1 MFKKVRKQTLQDLI
15 TCNQNVTDPIE
26 KFYTEMEIV
35 NHPVKLHTFIKRKN
49 DYLFI
54 KKIAPSINPPFMVD
68 GYSVS
73 IQQFRHYILCEIL
86 GDDY

>member
-26 KFYTEMEIV
+26 KFWTEMEIV
-35 NHPVKLHTFIKRKN
+35 NYPVRLHTFIKRKD

-54 KKIAPSINPPFMVD
+54 TKIAPSIKAPFMVD

-73 IQQFRHYILCEIL
+73 TQQFRHYIICEIL
-86 GDDY
+86 ESDY